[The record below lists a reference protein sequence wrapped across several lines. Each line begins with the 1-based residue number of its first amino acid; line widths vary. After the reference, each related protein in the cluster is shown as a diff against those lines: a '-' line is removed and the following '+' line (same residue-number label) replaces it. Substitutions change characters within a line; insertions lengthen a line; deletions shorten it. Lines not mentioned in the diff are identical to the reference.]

1 MNLRFEEIGQK
12 ASGRW
17 TYVGKHKRRSALLAA
32 RRSWDLRDV
41 SSWPEGRRRGGG
53 EDPWPCDHA
62 FTEMMLGSD
71 GGNSIYGS
79 ITYSNSIQ
87 VGERALGN
95 LLRNSSAI
103 LRIERP
109 MDRDRKAGIL
119 LVLAAGAFLV
129 GALVNDPR
137 QPLTFVAAAALLVAG
152 ILRLRRSRRL

>member
-1 MNLRFEEIGQK
+1 
-12 ASGRW
+12 
-17 TYVGKHKRRSALLAA
+17 
-32 RRSWDLRDV
+32 
-41 SSWPEGRRRGGG
+41 
-53 EDPWPCDHA
+53 
-62 FTEMMLGSD
+62 MMLGSD